1 MQRRHTTH
9 VKSSVPAT
17 ARSAY
22 PSARGRSKKDDA
34 MFAFLQ
40 FFRRRAVRPAIVVD
54 EYYLPLRSRV
64 VAAATLSPLDQM
76 YGYYSAR

>member
-1 MQRRHTTH
+1 
-9 VKSSVPAT
+9 
-17 ARSAY
+17 
-22 PSARGRSKKDDA
+22 